1 MSRCPYAKRK
11 DGSARPFGGVNLSLS
26 GDWWQLPPVKKIG
39 FYSNPFARD
48 MEYTEQLAMAWFW
61 RQTRDSIQGMHE
73 IVQSNRTAEDPWLQ
87 EVLSQDRMGC
97 ESWEVYCF
105 THGLPTHNVGT
116 WLPST
121 ITPMCGNAQCEALAA
136 EWLVQR

>member
-1 MSRCPYAKRK
+1 
-11 DGSARPFGGVNLSLS
+11 
-26 GDWWQLPPVKKIG
+26 
-39 FYSNPFARD
+39 
-48 MEYTEQLAMAWFW
+48 MAWFW

-73 IVQSNRTAEDPWLQ
+73 LVQSVRTADDPWLQ

-105 THGLPTHNVGT
+105 THGIPTHNVGT

-121 ITPMCGNAQCEALAA
+121 NKPMCGNAQCEALAT
-136 EWLVQR
+136 EWLVQRRLGFTWKARHSANPANMAFAPGKR